1 MIVPQPVTLAGRLV
15 ELQPF
20 VPEHAAGLF
29 EAAQDDE
36 VWTYIPWSKPQ
47 SVAEMEAFVEESR
60 ARMAAGTE
68 IPFAI
73 VELESGKPV
82 GQIGYIDIAPADG
95 HIEIGTWLA
104 REVWRSGI
112 NTECKYLLL
121 RHAFETLGAMRVQ
134 MKTDVRNERSQRA
147 IERLGA
153 VREALFRKSQ
163 IIKDGHVRSSIVY
176 SIVDDEWPAVK
187 ANLESKLGLVE
198 TA

>member
-1 MIVPQPVTLAGRLV
+1 MIAPEPVTLTGRLV

-36 VWTYIPWSKPQ
+36 VWEYIPWPKPR
-47 SVAEMEAFVEESR
+47 ALADMEAFVAESR

-68 IPFAI
+68 LPFAI
-73 VELESGKPV
+73 VERVSRKPV
-82 GQIGYIDIAPADG
+82 GQISYIDIAPADG

-112 NTECKYLLL
+112 NTECKYLML
-121 RHAFETLGAMRVQ
+121 RHAFDTLGCIRVQ
-134 MKTDVRNERSQRA
+134 MKTDVRNENSQRA

-153 VREALFRKSQ
+153 VREALLRKSQ
-163 IIKDGHVRSSIVY
+163 IIRDGYQRSSFVY
-176 SIVDDEWPAVK
+176 SILDDEWPSVK
-187 ANLESKLGLVE
+187 ANLEAKL
-198 TA
+198 AMAKA

>member
-36 VWTYIPWSKPQ
+36 VWVFIPWPKPA
-47 SVAEMEAFVEESR
+47 VLADMAAFVDESR
-60 ARMAAGTE
+60 ARMTAGTE

-73 VELESGKPV
+73 IERESGKPV
-82 GQIGYIDIAPADG
+82 GQISYIDIAPADG

-121 RHAFETLGAMRVQ
+121 RHAFETLGCIRVQ

-153 VREALFRKSQ
+153 VREAVLRKSQ
-163 IIKDGHVRSSIVY
+163 VIKDGYVRSSIVY
-176 SIVDDEWPAVK
+176 SILDDEWPAVK
-187 ANLESKLGLVE
+187 TNLEAKLGLVG
-198 TA
+198 A

>member
-1 MIVPQPVTLAGRLV
+1 MLTPQPLTLAGRLV

-20 VPEHAAGLF
+20 VPEHAPGLF

-47 SVAEMEAFVEESR
+47 VLADMEAFVAESR

-73 VELESGKPV
+73 IDRQSGKPV
-82 GQIGYIDIAPADG
+82 GQVSYIDIATPDG
-95 HIEIGTWLA
+95 HIEIGTWLG
-104 REVWRSGI
+104 RETWRTGI
-112 NTECKYLLL
+112 NTETKYLML
-121 RHAFETLGAMRVQ
+121 RHAFETLGCIRVQ
-134 MKTDVRNERSQRA
+134 MKTDVRNERSQAA

-153 VREALFRKSQ
+153 VREGLLRKSQ
-163 IIKDGHVRSSIVY
+163 VINGDYQRSSIVY

-187 ANLESKLGLVE
+187 ANLEAKMGV
-198 TA
+198 TV